1 MFSRSRSSSRSC
13 GQCAKRKLA
22 TTFSRALENGK
33 GRLGNS
39 RRLCTPVLHLRAGG
53 SIPIQQSRFRFHDF
67 CLRIPP
73 IIFSIEDAFGESA
86 SRVDIQVLE
95 QLPDGTYATLLILS
109 LSQFNKS
116 SSHFSASDT
125 TRIGCEAGIPR
136 GSFHIFPETPVEIV
150 FA

>member
-116 SSHFSASDT
+116 SSHFSGVRHNSD
-125 TRIGCEAGIPR
+125 RLRSRYSPGVIPYFFR
-136 GSFHIFPETPVEIV
+136 KRR
-150 FA
+150 